1 MIQNQGR
8 SDYPKG
14 QRMFAEGVVQA
25 VAAVSYE
32 LGIGVKKERLW

>member
-8 SDYPKG
+8 SEYPKG

-25 VAAVSYE
+25 VAAMSYDE
-32 LGIGVKKERLW
+32 LGIGVKKERL